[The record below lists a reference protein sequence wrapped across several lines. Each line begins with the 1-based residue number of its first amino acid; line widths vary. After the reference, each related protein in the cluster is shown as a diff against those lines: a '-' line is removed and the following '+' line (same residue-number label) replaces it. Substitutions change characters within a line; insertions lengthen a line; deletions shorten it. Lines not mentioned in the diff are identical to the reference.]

1 MVAKTD
7 DGMRAKVI
15 LMAEDDP
22 DDALIF
28 QMMFKRAT
36 LPHTL
41 HVVEDGEQAIQWLSG
56 TGPYADRNRF
66 PLPDVVV
73 LDLKMPVKTG
83 FEALEWI
90 RGQKGLQHLTKIILS
105 SSDDQKD
112 VTRAYE
118 LGTTTYFVKSP
129 QLQDVM
135 QYLRVS

>member
-1 MVAKTD
+1 MQP
-7 DGMRAKVI
+7 KVV
-15 LMAEDDP
+15 LLAEDDP

-28 QMMFKRAT
+28 KMMFRRAT
-36 LPHTL
+36 LPHAL
-41 HVVEDGEQAIQWLSG
+41 HVVGDGEQVIQWLSG
-56 TGPYADRNRF
+56 KGPYADRTKF
-66 PLPDVVV
+66 PLPDIVV

-83 FEALEWI
+83 LEALEWI
-90 RGQKGLQHLTKIILS
+90 RGQNELQKLTKIILS

-135 QYLRVS
+135 QYLRVT

>member
-1 MVAKTD
+1 MQS
-7 DGMRAKVI
+7 KVV
-15 LMAEDDP
+15 LLAEDDP

-41 HVVEDGEQAIQWLSG
+41 HWVRDGEQVIEWLSG
-56 TGPYADRNRF
+56 AEQYADRTKY
-66 PLPDVVV
+66 PLPQIVV
-73 LDLKMPVKTG
+73 LDLKMPKKTG
-83 FEALEWI
+83 LEALEWM
-90 RGQKGLQHLTKIILS
+90 RSKKELERLTTIILS

-112 VTRAYE
+112 VARAYE

-135 QYLRVS
+135 QYLRIS